1 MTRKQL
7 FPKVDKDVRRLM
19 DETSTR
25 QIKYI
30 SIIVVVFE
38 SLTLAL
44 FMMTRKNF
52 GKEEWISFH
61 SVLFCILSSLIVYL
75 STRHILKNQ
84 ATNHMQVVFLNVA
97 YYLVMSVWSMWSS
110 YYKYR
115 KGEQII
121 TFYAVEIMLVCFIVV
136 KPWVGIVLNLLAY
149 SFVYTV
155 LYQIDHAAG
164 ISTINYS
171 ILALVSIIGMVVR
184 YHTLKG
190 TSEAMIQLEK
200 TKNSEIEERNKIRW
214 AIANIY
220 DRVNLIDF
228 ENCTEMPLRA
238 KEEIRYEL
246 DLSVRTHTVM
256 TSNIRQYIMPDQLD
270 DFIRY
275 TDISTV
281 RERLLHKRLISEDF
295 IDVKDGWFRAQYI
308 PVEVDENGVPTKVVF
323 TTRNVDD
330 EKKREEWLIRIAM
343 TDELTRLYNRRS
355 YDEDLKQY
363 KEQGMEEDFAI
374 LSADVNGLK
383 NVNDTMGH
391 VAGDELIQAAAEC
404 LLLAVGSNGKVY
416 RTGGDEFLAILHTDD
431 AERICQNIESAAK
444 MWQGKYAKEL
454 SISIGYAA
462 VKDHKGL
469 DIHEIEKLADQKM
482 YQAKAEYY
490 QNKTK

>member
-38 SLTLAL
+38 TLTLAL
-44 FMMTRKNF
+44 FMLTRKNF
-52 GKEEWISFH
+52 GQEEWLSFY
-61 SVLFCILSSLIVYL
+61 SVLSCILSSLIVHL
-75 STRHILKNQ
+75 CTRHILKNQ
-84 ATNHMQVVFLNVA
+84 ATNHIQVAFLNVA

-110 YYKYR
+110 YFRYQN
-115 KGEQII
+115 GEQII
-121 TFYAVEIMLVCFIVV
+121 TFYAVEIMLVCFIAV
-136 KPWVGIVLNLLAY
+136 KPWVGIVLNLLVY

-190 TSEAMIQLEK
+190 ISEATIQLEK
-200 TKNSEIEERNKIRW
+200 TKNSEIEDKIKILR

-228 ENCTEMPLRA
+228 ENCTEMPVGA
-238 KEEIRYEL
+238 KEEIQYEL
-246 DLSVRTHTVM
+246 DLSVRTYTVM

-330 EKKREEWLIRIAM
+330 EKKREEWLVRIAM
-343 TDELTRLYNRRS
+343 TDELTRLYNRRC

-383 NVNDTMGH
+383 NVNDTLGH
-391 VAGDELIQAAAEC
+391 VAGDELIRAAAEC

-454 SISIGYAA
+454 SVSTGYAA